1 MSNTSAMIS
10 ASIGLGLFTAAR
22 ICEQVRTGIQALPKG
37 QTHAAY
43 ALGFNTRQ
51 VYREV
56 LLPQAFRMIL
66 PPLGSELTNC
76 FKNAS
81 VASLVGVIELI
92 SQVKTIAEYTQSNLE
107 IYTYAT
113 LIYMVVNIS
122 LLMFMGFLERR
133 FRIPGLM
140 SEGKS

>member
-1 MSNTSAMIS
+1 M
-10 ASIGLGLFTAAR
+10 
-22 ICEQVRTGIQALPKG
+22 
-37 QTHAAY
+37 
-43 ALGFNTRQ
+43 
-51 VYREV
+51 
-56 LLPQAFRMIL
+56 
-66 PPLGSELTNC
+66 
-76 FKNAS
+76 
-81 VASLVGVIELI
+81 GVIELI

>member
-1 MSNTSAMIS
+1 
-10 ASIGLGLFTAAR
+10 
-22 ICEQVRTGIQALPKG
+22 
-37 QTHAAY
+37 
-43 ALGFNTRQ
+43 
-51 VYREV
+51 
-56 LLPQAFRMIL
+56 MIL